1 MPYRLPD
8 GRPWFA
14 VPRSPWKRPSTRRT
28 IVAGLVSGVV
38 FGIAQYWSGD
48 TSWRTAVGIALTWNL
63 VFWLLA
69 LFASRRGVPRR
80 SDDRL
85 DNGRVS

>member
-1 MPYRLPD
+1 MA
-8 GRPWFA
+8 GHGS
-14 VPRSPWKRPSTRRT
+14 RSPDRHGRGFDEKNDRGGT
-28 IVAGLVSGVV
+28 GVRGGV
-38 FGIAQYWSGD
+38 WDRAVLE
-48 TSWRTAVGIALTWNL
+48 WRYLLANCSRIALTWNL